1 MMSLLQFAAGRDFY
15 ALFSTA
21 QGGTDINM
29 ETTQK
34 HRPFYGWIIVGCCMI
49 LAGAGIGIASNC
61 ASVFIKPVS
70 EALGVSRGQFSL
82 YATFSSIC
90 TMIMAPFIGGF
101 FEKYPFKRLVIIGCC
116 AGAGT
121 LMLYSFATSLW
132 QFYAIAILNGTLI
145 GLMNGIPIA
154 LLIARWFVDKRGL
167 ATGIAYTGSGLA
179 STIMVPIVNR
189 IIESSGWRGGYRT
202 LSIIFIC
209 LTLPTVLLLLK
220 PKPEDVDQVALGAD
234 KLAAKPG
241 EISRK
246 TGFTRAEAVR
256 MPAYWFFAASL
267 FLTGFVGMGTQQ
279 HVVAYL
285 TDVGYTSV
293 FASSMFSLSMAILM
307 VGKVVLGSIF
317 DKAGVRVS
325 TVYMCS
331 IFAVSEV
338 LLLIAGRGRGLA
350 VGFAVVFGLAN
361 AMQTIPMPYFV
372 SHLFGDLEYAKI
384 YGISSPYYMAGMS
397 LGMPFSGFVYDAT
410 GSYAT
415 AWAGYAVVI
424 FFIMALLLAAD
435 MSASKAKAKL

>member
-1 MMSLLQFAAGRDFY
+1 
-15 ALFSTA
+15 
-21 QGGTDINM
+21 
-29 ETTQK
+29 
-34 HRPFYGWIIVGCCMI
+34 MI
-49 LAGAGIGIASNC
+49 MAGAGIGIASNC

-82 YATFSSIC
+82 YATFSSVS
-90 TMIMAPFIGGF
+90 TMLMAPFIGGF

-132 QFYAIAILNGTLI
+132 QFYAIAIMNGTLI

-154 LLIARWFVDKRGL
+154 LLLSRWFVDKRGL
-167 ATGIAYTGSGLA
+167 ATGIAYTGSGIA
-179 STIMVPIVNR
+179 ATVMVPIVNR

-209 LTLPTVLLLLK
+209 VTLPTVLLLIK
-220 PKPEDVDQVALGAD
+220 PKPTDIGQAALGAD
-234 KLAAKPG
+234 KLVTKPG
-241 EISRK
+241 EVPRK
-246 TGFTRAEAVR
+246 TGFTRAEALH
-256 MPAYWFFAASL
+256 MPAYWFFVASL

-279 HVVAYL
+279 HVIAYL
-285 TDVGYTSV
+285 TDVGHTPE
-293 FASSMFSLSMAILM
+293 FAASMFSLSMAVLIG
-307 VGKVVLGSIF
+307 GKVLLGSVF
-317 DKAGVRVS
+317 DKAGVRIS
-325 TVYMCS
+325 TIYMGS
-331 IFAVSEV
+331 VFVASEILLLAAGRSAGFATAFAV
-338 LLLIAGRGRGLA
+338 I
-350 VGFAVVFGLAN
+350 FGLAN

-372 SHLFGDLEYAKI
+372 SHLFGDLEYSKI

-410 GSYAT
+410 GTYAT

-424 FFIMALLLAAD
+424 FLIMALLLAAD

>member
-1 MMSLLQFAAGRDFY
+1 
-15 ALFSTA
+15 
-21 QGGTDINM
+21 M

-49 LAGAGIGIASNC
+49 MAGAGIGIASNC

-82 YATFSSIC
+82 YATFSSVS

-154 LLIARWFVDKRGL
+154 LLLSRWFVDKRGL
-167 ATGIAYTGSGLA
+167 ATGIAYTGSGIA
-179 STIMVPIVNR
+179 ATVMVPIVNR

-209 LTLPTVLLLLK
+209 VTLPTVLLLIK
-220 PKPEDVDQVALGAD
+220 PKPTDIGQTALGAD
-234 KLAAKPG
+234 KLAVKPG
-241 EISRK
+241 EVPRK
-246 TGFTRAEAVR
+246 TGFTRAEVVR

-285 TDVGYTSV
+285 TDVGHTPE
-293 FASSMFSLSMAILM
+293 FAASMFALSMAVLIG
-307 VGKVVLGSIF
+307 GKVLLGSVF
-317 DKAGVRVS
+317 DKAGVRVG
-325 TVYMCS
+325 TVYMS
-331 IFAVSEV
+331 TVFIASEILLLVAGRSAGFAMAFAV
-338 LLLIAGRGRGLA
+338 I
-350 VGFAVVFGLAN
+350 FGLAN

-372 SHLFGDLEYAKI
+372 SHLFGDLEYSKI

-424 FFIMALLLAAD
+424 FLIMALILAAD